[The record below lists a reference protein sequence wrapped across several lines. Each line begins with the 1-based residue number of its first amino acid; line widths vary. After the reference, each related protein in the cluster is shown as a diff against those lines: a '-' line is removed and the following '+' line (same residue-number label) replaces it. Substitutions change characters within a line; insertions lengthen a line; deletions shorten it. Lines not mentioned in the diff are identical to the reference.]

1 MRREFYPTAIIHC
14 PDCGVECNFVA
25 NCLAEMPFSYPGTY
39 RPHQKGSRECLKRQ
53 VRNLK
58 TCIKQ
63 MLAIERSDKR
73 EGLSPPALEEIYH
86 AGWATIVHSAKRGL
100 TKTELV
106 DLQRLQ
112 SALEPIQT
120 QVRVCNPYDA
130 ILAEIEVTKSEGRRP
145 HPTAFHYQ
153 LCWKMRHSSVV
164 RTATSGTLKDLA
176 LVYHGLITRQ
186 VAVKTL
192 ELRVWDRITE
202 LYKSIP
208 FPVNWKE
215 VIKDATY
222 GEVTHLKCP
231 VCGNV
236 DLIEE
241 NVLGRCEL
249 CYAHSGSAPEMEP
262 LEVKS
267 DATRIPA
274 TSSQVCTS

>member
-1 MRREFYPTAIIHC
+1 MQRESYPTAIIHC

-39 RPHQKGSRECLKRQ
+39 HPHQKGSRECLERQ

-58 TCIKQ
+58 TKIARTVR
-63 MLAIERSDKR
+63 MLAIEKFD
-73 EGLSPPALEEIYH
+73 EQE
-86 AGWATIVHSAKRGL
+86 
-100 TKTELV
+100 
-106 DLQRLQ
+106 
-112 SALEPIQT
+112 
-120 QVRVCNPYDA
+120 N
-130 ILAEIEVTKSEGRRP
+130 EGRRP
-145 HPTAFHYQ
+145 HPEAFHYQ
-153 LCWKMRHSSVV
+153 LYWKMRHSSVV
-164 RTATSGTLKDLA
+164 RTVTSGTLKDLA
-176 LVYHGLITRQ
+176 LVYHGLIARQ

-222 GEVTHLKCP
+222 GKAKHLKCP
-231 VCGNV
+231 ICGNV

-249 CYAHSGSAPEMEP
+249 CYAHGGSAPQMEP
-262 LEVKS
+262 FEVEN
-267 DATRIPA
+267 DATRISA
-274 TSSQVCTS
+274 TGSQVCTS